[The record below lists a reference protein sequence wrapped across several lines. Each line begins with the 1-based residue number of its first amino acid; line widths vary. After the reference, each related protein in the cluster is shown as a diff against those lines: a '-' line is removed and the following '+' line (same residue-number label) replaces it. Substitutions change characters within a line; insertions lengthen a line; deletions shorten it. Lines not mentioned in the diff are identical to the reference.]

1 MVLYFQL
8 TTYNSN
14 AFSLLLT
21 PYYFTTYSLLLY
33 YLLLITLLLTPYY
46 FTTYSLLLYYLLLT
60 TLLLTPYYFT
70 TYSLLLTPLL
80 LPPPSSSPPPRT
92 VRRTIQVRT
101 VGLADLLKS
110 DREADLVR
118 DLSLRQACI
127 PPNGGS

>member
-1 MVLYFQL
+1 MSLLVYEFLELGAYWFFSLWFYTFYLPL
-8 TTYNSN
+8 TT
-14 AFSLLLT
+14 LT
-21 PYYFTTYSLLLY
+21 LFPY
-33 YLLLITLLLTPYY
+33 YLLLI
-46 FTTYSLLLYYLLLT
+46 

-80 LPPPSSSPPPRT
+80 LPPPSSFRPPRT

-118 DLSLRQACI
+118 VPS
-127 PPNGGS
+127 